1 MTYFKV
7 DDGFWSHPKFFDMP
21 DASIVLW
28 VKAGSYASQ
37 HLTDGF
43 VEHKTIR
50 MIHCDPVAAV
60 ALVDAGLWYEVE
72 DGYQFHDW
80 HDHQRS
86 SDAVKKERAAA
97 RERQRNYVA
106 RKRENDG
113 VSDGSW
119 GQNDRQNDGVSNGVT
134 NVVDGKG
141 TERNGKEQ
149 SLVLK
154 NKNEKD
160 FEEFWDVYPR
170 RVAKQAARKAFNAAL
185 SNADA
190 RTIIA
195 GAKRLR
201 DDPNRLQ
208 EFTAHPATW
217 LNQGRWDD
225 DPLPTRTSNSRNAGV
240 DNYHRDLLLKAARQ
254 DSMQQ
259 IEGSK

>member
-7 DDGFWSHPKFFDMP
+7 DDGFWSHPKFFDVS
-21 DASIVLW
+21 DAAITLW
-28 VKAGSYASQ
+28 VKAGSYSSQ

-50 MIHCDPVAAV
+50 MIHCDPAAAAV
-60 ALVDAGLWYEVE
+60 LVDAGVWFEVE
-72 DGYQFHDW
+72 GGYQFHDW

-86 SDAVKKERAAA
+86 SDSVKRERQAT
-97 RERQRNYVA
+97 RERQRKYVA
-106 RKRENDG
+106 SKRENNGVSNVEDNENNG
-113 VSDGSW
+113 VSDS
-119 GQNDRQNDGVSNGVT
+119 VT
-134 NVVDGKG
+134 DVVDRNG

-149 SLVLK
+149 SLVLNK

-160 FEEFWDVYPR
+160 FEEFWSVYPR
-170 RVAKQAARKAFNAAL
+170 RVAKQAAQKAFKAAL
-185 SNADA
+185 GHADTQ
-190 RTIIA
+190 TIIA

-225 DPLPTRTSNSRNAGV
+225 DPLPARSGPVSSLDVKR
-240 DNYHRDLLLKAARQ
+240 AAQRAAF
-254 DSMQQ
+254 DHFAQQ
-259 IEGSK
+259 GEITQ